1 MPNQGICAHRG
12 AKATHP
18 ENSLSAFREAIRLGV
33 HMIEFDVYKTQD
45 DSLVVIHDKT
55 VDRTTNGSGLIS
67 DMSLS
72 ELKKLDAGS
81 WKSPDFSEEKIPTLS
96 EVLSIMPRNIWL
108 NVHIKDSP
116 QTGKQA
122 AIKIQDTGRL
132 HQAFLA
138 CDSLTA
144 VSAKQAVPDILI
156 CNMDR
161 QEFIVDYVSITI
173 KRKANFLQFYRT
185 PPEKTPEFIPLLKQF
200 NVTTNYCCTDDWD
213 TIKILLKSKVNFVLV
228 NDPKAAMSIVSN
240 LGIKPISPVF

>member
-1 MPNQGICAHRG
+1 
-12 AKATHP
+12 
-18 ENSLSAFREAIRLGV
+18 
-33 HMIEFDVYKTQD
+33 MIEFDVSKTQD

-116 QTGKQA
+116 QAGKQA

-144 VSAKQAVPDILI
+144 VSAKQAIPDILI

-161 QEFIVDYVSITI
+161 REFIVDYVNMTI

-185 PPEKTPEFIPLLKQF
+185 PPEKTLEFIPLLKQF
-200 NVTTNYCCTDDWD
+200 NVTTNYCCTDDLD
-213 TIKILLKSKVNFVLV
+213 KIRTLLHLGINFILV
-228 NDPKAAMSIVSN
+228 DDPQRAMSIVSE
-240 LGIKPISPVF
+240 LGIEPVSPVF